1 MVWIEALFMRFI
13 YQILV
18 NAIAIKVASYY
29 IPGFIFSGGLVSLA
43 WVAFLLTLVN
53 YFLKPVLKLI
63 TGPII
68 FLTLGLFTIVINMAM
83 LYIVDYFTPELKITG
98 IEPLFWATIAFGII
112 NMIFS
117 IFKK

>member
-1 MVWIEALFMRFI
+1 MRFI

-29 IPGFIFSGGLVSLA
+29 ISGFTFSGDWVSLA
-43 WVAFLLTLVN
+43 WVAFLLTIVN

-68 FLTLGLFTIVINMAM
+68 LLTLGLFTIVINMFL
-83 LYIVDYFTPELKITG
+83 LYLVDRFTPELTINGIT
-98 IEPLFWATIAFGII
+98 PLFWATIAFGII
-112 NMIFS
+112 NMVFS

>member
-1 MVWIEALFMRFI
+1 MRFI

-29 IPGFIFSGGLVSLA
+29 IPGFNFSGDLVSLA

-53 YFLKPVLKLI
+53 FFLKPVLKLI
-63 TGPII
+63 TGPLIL
-68 FLTLGLFTIVINMAM
+68 LTLGLFTVVINMAM
-83 LYIVDYFTPELKITG
+83 LYIVDYFTPDLAITG
-98 IEPLFWATIAFGII
+98 IEPLFWATIVFGAVNI
-112 NMIFS
+112 IFS